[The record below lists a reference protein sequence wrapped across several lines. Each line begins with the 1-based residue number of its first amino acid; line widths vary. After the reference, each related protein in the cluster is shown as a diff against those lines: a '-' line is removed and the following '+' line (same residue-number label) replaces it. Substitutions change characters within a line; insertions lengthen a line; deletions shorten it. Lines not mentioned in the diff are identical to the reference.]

1 MDIIYVIIT
10 LGRVL
15 TLTKGQILKN
25 YITMKILYWITA
37 VCLLLFL
44 VVAILL
50 RMRDELFEGYMQVI
64 VFIVLFIKLPF
75 VLVTTTA

>member
-10 LGRVL
+10 LDRVL

-37 VCLLLFL
+37 VCLLLFF

-50 RMRDELFEGYMQVI
+50 RIRDELFEEYMQVI

>member
-10 LGRVL
+10 LDRVL

-50 RMRDELFEGYMQVI
+50 RVRDELFEGYMQVI

-75 VLVTTTA
+75 VLVITTA

>member
-1 MDIIYVIIT
+1 ME
-10 LGRVL
+10 
-15 TLTKGQILKN
+15 ILD
-25 YITMKILYWITA
+25 WITA

-50 RMRDELFEGYMQVI
+50 RVRDELFEGYMQVI
-64 VFIVLFIKLPF
+64 VFIVLFIKLLF

>member
-10 LGRVL
+10 LDRVL

-50 RMRDELFEGYMQVI
+50 RVRDELFEGYMQVI

>member
-10 LGRVL
+10 LDRVL

-50 RMRDELFEGYMQVI
+50 RARDELFEGYMQVI

>member
-10 LGRVL
+10 LDRVL

-50 RMRDELFEGYMQVI
+50 RVRDELFEGYMQVI

-75 VLVTTTA
+75 VLVTITA

>member
-10 LGRVL
+10 LDRVL

>member
-10 LGRVL
+10 LDRVL

-25 YITMKILYWITA
+25 YITMKILYWIIA

-50 RMRDELFEGYMQVI
+50 RVRDELFEGYMQVI

>member
-10 LGRVL
+10 LDRVL
-15 TLTKGQILKN
+15 TLTKGQILNN

-50 RMRDELFEGYMQVI
+50 RVRDELFEGYMQVI

>member
-10 LGRVL
+10 LDRVL

-25 YITMKILYWITA
+25 YITMKILYWISA

-50 RMRDELFEGYMQVI
+50 RVRDELFEGYMQVI

>member
-10 LGRVL
+10 LDRVL

-50 RMRDELFEGYMQVI
+50 RVRDELFEGYMQVI
-64 VFIVLFIKLPF
+64 VFIVLFIKLQF

>member
-10 LGRVL
+10 LDRVL
-15 TLTKGQILKN
+15 TLTKGQILNN
-25 YITMKILYWITA
+25 YITMKILYWISA

-50 RMRDELFEGYMQVI
+50 RVRDELFEGYMQVI

>member
-10 LGRVL
+10 LNRVF

>member
-1 MDIIYVIIT
+1 
-10 LGRVL
+10 
-15 TLTKGQILKN
+15 
-25 YITMKILYWITA
+25 MKILYWITA
-37 VCLLLFL
+37 VSLLLFL

-50 RMRDELFEGYMQVI
+50 RVRDELFEGYMQVI

>member
-1 MDIIYVIIT
+1 MDVIYVIIT
-10 LGRVL
+10 LDRVL

-50 RMRDELFEGYMQVI
+50 RVRDELFEGYMQVI

>member
-10 LGRVL
+10 LDRVL

-25 YITMKILYWITA
+25 YITMKILYWISA

-50 RMRDELFEGYMQVI
+50 RVRDELFEGYMQVI

-75 VLVTTTA
+75 VLVITTA

>member
-50 RMRDELFEGYMQVI
+50 RVRDELFEGYMQVI

>member
-10 LGRVL
+10 LDRVL

-64 VFIVLFIKLPF
+64 VFIVLFIKLQF